1 MRIPRRARSCRVR
14 RSLHP
19 CALLAVRHGVA
30 LKPPTP
36 QARMVRARG
45 ARREG
50 AGHSYGPWLSP
61 TPTKISRRARHRGK
75 HLLRAPHGA
84 PGRVHQTPPAPLGA
98 RLSARREPRGLRT
111 TARPVAPTRAR
122 GALVSV
128 SLARL
133 GHEKVS
139 SNVRSCPGT
148 PHRGGHV
155 LNVPASRVP
164 ASGGEH
170 VPLVLASG
178 GSGKLVTFV
187 LHHPRARD
195 ARERK
200 IEFFRILPAVSV
212 VLYRGSYR
220 PLSKRRAKFSISQ
233 FLKKVSAE

>member
-1 MRIPRRARSCRVR
+1 M
-14 RSLHP
+14 
-19 CALLAVRHGVA
+19 
-30 LKPPTP
+30 
-36 QARMVRARG
+36 
-45 ARREG
+45 
-50 AGHSYGPWLSP
+50 
-61 TPTKISRRARHRGK
+61 
-75 HLLRAPHGA
+75 
-84 PGRVHQTPPAPLGA
+84 
-98 RLSARREPRGLRT
+98 SARREPRGLRT

-128 SLARL
+128 ILARL

-187 LHHPRARD
+187 LPHPRARD
-195 ARERK
+195 ARGRK
-200 IEFFRILPAVSV
+200 LSFIEFCPPFR
-212 VLYRGSYR
+212 
-220 PLSKRRAKFSISQ
+220 
-233 FLKKVSAE
+233 

>member
-1 MRIPRRARSCRVR
+1 M
-14 RSLHP
+14 
-19 CALLAVRHGVA
+19 
-30 LKPPTP
+30 
-36 QARMVRARG
+36 
-45 ARREG
+45 
-50 AGHSYGPWLSP
+50 
-61 TPTKISRRARHRGK
+61 
-75 HLLRAPHGA
+75 
-84 PGRVHQTPPAPLGA
+84 
-98 RLSARREPRGLRT
+98 
-111 TARPVAPTRAR
+111 APTRAR

-178 GSGKLVTFV
+178 GSGKLVTFA
-187 LHHPRARD
+187 LPHPRARD

-212 VLYRGSYR
+212 VLYRDSPIDHFQKDGQN
-220 PLSKRRAKFSISQ
+220 SQ
-233 FLKKVSAE
+233 FLNFLRKCPLNNTPYGSHP

>member
-1 MRIPRRARSCRVR
+1 M
-14 RSLHP
+14 
-19 CALLAVRHGVA
+19 
-30 LKPPTP
+30 
-36 QARMVRARG
+36 
-45 ARREG
+45 
-50 AGHSYGPWLSP
+50 
-61 TPTKISRRARHRGK
+61 
-75 HLLRAPHGA
+75 
-84 PGRVHQTPPAPLGA
+84 
-98 RLSARREPRGLRT
+98 SARREPRGLRT

-122 GALVSV
+122 GALVIV
-128 SLARL
+128 ILARL

-212 VLYRGSYR
+212 VLYRGS
-220 PLSKRRAKFSISQ
+220 PIDHFQKDGQNSQ
-233 FLKKVSAE
+233 FLNFLRKCPLNNNPYGSHP